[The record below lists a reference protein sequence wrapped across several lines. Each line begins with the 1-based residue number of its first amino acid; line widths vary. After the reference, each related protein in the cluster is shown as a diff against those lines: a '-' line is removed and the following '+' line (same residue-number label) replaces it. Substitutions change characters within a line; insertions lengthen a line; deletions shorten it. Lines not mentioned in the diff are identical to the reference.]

1 MEYYANINEFDIFLI
16 FNLKSTLKDKLFKKF
31 FFLSHRYS
39 QITMI
44 NMIKLKMNDQKIL
57 KYLKYLTLS
66 KIIYIFQFHFMISRI
81 LELLHAS
88 TILESIHF
96 FLKSTFNLPNLN
108 FHIKTMDILIISK
121 ANIQDMK
128 SRRTSLFIKG
138 QRLTHKKH
146 RDEIFCRK
154 NETANCL

>member
-1 MEYYANINEFDIFLI
+1 MKSVVEAFFFYDEIFFYDGFQEVEYYANINEFDTFLI

-44 NMIKLKMNDQKIL
+44 NIIKLKMNDQKIL

-108 FHIKTMDILIISK
+108 FHIKT
-121 ANIQDMK
+121 
-128 SRRTSLFIKG
+128 
-138 QRLTHKKH
+138 
-146 RDEIFCRK
+146 C
-154 NETANCL
+154 

>member
-1 MEYYANINEFDIFLI
+1 
-16 FNLKSTLKDKLFKKF
+16 
-31 FFLSHRYS
+31 
-39 QITMI
+39 MI
-44 NMIKLKMNDQKIL
+44 NTIKLKTNEKNS
-57 KYLKYLTLS
+57 KHLKYLTLS
-66 KIIYIFQFHFMISRI
+66 KIISIFQFHFMISRI
-81 LELLHAS
+81 LELLHTSA
-88 TILESIHF
+88 ILIKLEFIMVF

-108 FHIKTMDILIISK
+108 NNFHIKTSWIKTMDILIIPK

-154 NETANCL
+154 NETANCLWYLFVPVVRKK